1 MSARFLRVL
10 PRRRRIAHSSDT
22 DLHLENGPRLS
33 DPSPRAGKLHI
44 AMFTDTYSPQ
54 INGVVTSVRGLSR
67 ALREMGHSVT
77 IVAPS
82 HPRQQLEEGTFRL
95 RATTYAP
102 IPEQRMILPPSPRAW
117 TRLAR
122 LKFDLIHTH
131 GAFPMV
137 GLIAARMLA
146 LPLVHTYH
154 TRMRDYIH
162 YYPWYPYVAS
172 LSKQERWYMTPRTS
186 ARVRHSLDSRSISIG
201 GRFDA
206 WYANRCD
213 ALITPSGVIA
223 DELASLGVR
232 SPIHVIPN
240 GIDLSGLRTPRADP
254 FPALGVGPG
263 PRLLTVGRLAREKS
277 THVLLERF
285 PAVLAAR
292 PDAWF
297 VLLGDGPDRP
307 LLEVMARD
315 LNIAHRTVFAGYVP
329 NSEVGAFYQHADVFV
344 FASTTE
350 TQGMVALE
358 AAACGLPVVARKE
371 GGIAGSVADGIAGFL
386 VKPDDAQTFVRRV
399 LELLEPN
406 LHGMFSSSA
415 RAWAQG
421 GSLEGMALSVL
432 ACYAEATGQFEKDQL
447 ERSLYS
453 ENLLG

>member
-10 PRRRRIAHSSDT
+10 PRRRRNAHSSELV
-22 DLHLENGPRLS
+22 LHPGQGPHSS
-33 DPSPRAGKLHI
+33 DPSLEAGKLHI

-54 INGVVTSVRGLSR
+54 INGVVTSVRGLSK
-67 ALREMGHSVT
+67 ALREMGHRVT

-82 HPRQQLEEGTFRL
+82 HPQQQPEEGTFRL

-102 IPEQRMILPPSPRAW
+102 VPEQRMILPPSPRAW
-117 TRLAR
+117 SRLAR
-122 LKFDLIHTH
+122 MKFDLIHTH

-186 ARVRHSLDSRSISIG
+186 ARVHRSLDSRSISIG

-213 ALITPSGVIA
+213 ALITPTGVIA
-223 DELASLGVR
+223 SELVSLGVR

-240 GIDLSGLRTPRADP
+240 GIDLSNLRIPRADP
-254 FPALGVGPG
+254 FPALGLGPG

-292 PDAWF
+292 PDAWL

-307 LLEVMARD
+307 LLEVIARD
-315 LNIAHRTVFAGYVP
+315 LNIAHRTVFVGYVP

-358 AAACGLPVVARKE
+358 AAACGLPVVARRE

-386 VKPDDAQTFVRRV
+386 VPPDDAQTFVRRV

-406 LHGMFSSSA
+406 LNTTFSSSA
-415 RAWAQG
+415 RTWAQG
-421 GSLEGMALSVL
+421 GSLESMALSVL
-432 ACYAEATGQFEKDQL
+432 ACYAEATDQFEQDQL

>member
-10 PRRRRIAHSSDT
+10 PRRRIARSSET
-22 DLHLENGPRLS
+22 DLHLEREPGSS
-33 DPSPRAGKLHI
+33 DPSPEAGKLHI

-54 INGVVTSVRGLSR
+54 INGVVTSVRGLSA
-67 ALREMGHSVT
+67 ALRAMGHFVT

-82 HPRQQLEEGTFRL
+82 HPRQQLEQGTFRL
-95 RATTYAP
+95 RATAYAP

>member
-10 PRRRRIAHSSDT
+10 PRRRRVTPPRAEESPHSSDP
-22 DLHLENGPRLS
+22 N
-33 DPSPRAGKLHI
+33 ALHI
-44 AMFTDTYSPQ
+44 GMFTDTYLPQ
-54 INGVVTSVRGLSR
+54 INGVVTSVRGLSQT
-67 ALREMGHSVT
+67 LRTMGHRVT

-82 HPRQQLEEGTFRL
+82 HPQQQLEEETFRL

-117 TRLAR
+117 TRIAR
-122 LKFDLIHTH
+122 MKFDLIHTH

-137 GLIAARMLA
+137 GLVAARMLA

-162 YYPWYPYVAS
+162 YYPWYPYLAS
-172 LSKQERWYMTPRTS
+172 LSKEERWYMTPRTS
-186 ARVRHSLDSRSISIG
+186 ARVRHTLDSRSISIG

-206 WYANRCD
+206 WYANRCE
-213 ALITPSGVIA
+213 ALITPTGVIA
-223 DELASLGVR
+223 NELVEMGVR
-232 SPIHVIPN
+232 PPIHVIPN

-277 THVLLERF
+277 TQVLLERF
-285 PAVLAAR
+285 PAVLAVR
-292 PDAWF
+292 PDAWLI
-297 VLLGDGPDRP
+297 LLGDGPDRP
-307 LLEVMARD
+307 LLEGLAKD
-315 LNIAHRTVFAGYVP
+315 LSISHRTIFAGYVA

-371 GGIAGSVADGIAGFL
+371 GGIAGSVADGVAGFL
-386 VKPDDAQTFVRRV
+386 VPPDDAQSFVKRI

-406 LHGMFSSSA
+406 VHHMFSASA

-421 GSLEGMALSVL
+421 GSLEGMALNVL
-432 ACYAEATGQFEKDQL
+432 ECYRQATGSFEKEQL